1 MGAVRMCAAASLRR
15 RWGSVIALTVL
26 VGLVGAFV
34 LATLA
39 GAARTESA
47 FTRFRDETR
56 EADLTIFAP
65 AADLKSLAR
74 LRAVPGVESVF
85 AGRAL
90 AGTVDGQQAAIGGL
104 LDPTL
109 VERPRI
115 IGGRRP
121 RQDRVHE
128 VALPEP
134 LAANLRA
141 HVGDT
146 VTIRGFTQKQIKQ
159 ILTGELITE
168 PAGPKVPVRV
178 VGITR
183 APSDL
188 SILGTQG
195 GVLFTTYEFTRRFG
209 DQFGSFAP
217 YVLRVRLS
225 DPGAATPFV
234 QEARRLLA
242 SKGDRGEFQVEPTS
256 ETEGGVQQ
264 SIDVLAT
271 GLRIAALVAALVG
284 LVVIAIALRRFGERD
299 SPDLPTLRGLG
310 ISRLGRT
317 LVVGLPTA
325 PIALGGGALAFVI
338 ALAAS
343 PVMPLG
349 LARQAEPDP
358 GLDFD
363 PLILGVGAVA
373 VACVV
378 IALGLLAARRVVA
391 ASARTETP
399 KSSSV
404 SRALAGAPLAP
415 PIAVGA
421 SMALESGRGASAVP
435 VRSAIAGAVV
445 AITGV
450 VAVVVFAASLGTL
463 ATTPAAYG
471 YNWDAHVYSGAL
483 ARTDAAPSCNSLR
496 TAVADDPAVAALAM
510 TCSDSLEVDGHSVTG
525 IAFRSLKGAVTPT
538 VIDGRAP
545 RAADEVAL
553 GREALDRIDAG
564 LGDRV
569 RIVGPDGRRTYRV
582 VGAVVLPSF
591 SAPSGALGNAQ
602 AVAAGAVLTSAGL
615 RSLSATEEGTDTPI
629 VVRWK
634 PGADL
639 AAAQRRLAALP
650 EGVTRPLSAIVPLEV
665 DRLEQ
670 IDALPWVL
678 GAFLALIG
686 IFGVG
691 YVLVSSVRRR
701 GRELAVLKTLGFR
714 RRQIGATVATQ
725 ATVLGAIGLL
735 LGMPLGVIVGRAVWK
750 AVATGAGF
758 ASIATVP
765 VAGLVGLVLAT
776 LVIVNLIAVVPARR
790 AARLRPAVVLR
801 SE

>member
-1 MGAVRMCAAASLRR
+1 MGAVRMCAAASLRK
-15 RWGSVIALTVL
+15 RWGSVIALTLL

-47 FTRFRDETR
+47 FTRFRDETH
-56 EADLTIFAP
+56 EADLTVFVP
-65 AADLKSLAR
+65 AADAKSLAR
-74 LRAVPGVESVF
+74 LRAIPGVESVIVLH
-85 AGRAL
+85 GL
-90 AGTVDGQQAAIGGL
+90 VGTVDGQEAAIGGL

-115 IGGRRP
+115 IEGRRP

-146 VTIRGFTQKQIKQ
+146 VSIDGFTAEQIQ
-159 ILTGELITE
+159 RVLTGELITQ

-195 GVLFTTYEFTRRFG
+195 GVMFTTYEFTRRFG

-217 YVLRVRLS
+217 YVLRVKLS
-225 DPGAATPFV
+225 DPAAATPFV

-242 SKGDRGEFQVEPTS
+242 PKGEPGEFQVEPTS

-271 GLRIAALVAALVG
+271 GLRIAALVAVLVG
-284 LVVIAIALRRFGERD
+284 LVVVAIALRRFGEYD
-299 SPDLPTLRGLG
+299 SRDLPTLRGLG
-310 ISRLGRT
+310 VSRFGRT

-325 PIALGGGALAFVI
+325 PIALGGAVLAFVI
-338 ALAAS
+338 AVAAS

-349 LARQAEPDP
+349 LGRQAEPDP
-358 GLDFD
+358 GFDLD
-363 PLILGVGAVA
+363 LLVLGVGAVA
-373 VACVV
+373 VAFVV
-378 IALGLLAARRVVA
+378 IALGLLAAQRVVA

-399 KSSSV
+399 TSSSV
-404 SRALAGAPLAP
+404 SRALAGAPLTP

-421 SMALESGRGASAVP
+421 SMALDSGRGASAVP

-471 YNWDAHVYSGAL
+471 YNWDTHLYSGAL
-483 ARTDAAPSCNSLR
+483 ARTDVAPSCRSLR
-496 TAVADDPAVAALAM
+496 TAVADDPAIAALAI
-510 TCSDSLEVDGHSVTG
+510 TCSDSLEVEGHAVTG
-525 IAFRSLKGAVTPT
+525 YAFHSLKGAITPT

-545 RAADEVAL
+545 RAAHEVAL
-553 GREALDRIDAG
+553 GRDTLDQSDAG

-569 RIVGPDGRRTYRV
+569 QIVGPDGRRTYRV
-582 VGAVVLPSF
+582 VGTVALPLF
-591 SAPSGALGNAQ
+591 TAPAGEIGNTQ
-602 AVAAGAVLTSAGL
+602 AVADGAVLTSAGL
-615 RSLSATEEGTDTPI
+615 RSLSGTEEGVDTPI

-639 AAAQRRLAALP
+639 VAARRRLAALP
-650 EGVTRPLSAIVPLEV
+650 EGVGRPLSAIVPLEV

-670 IDALPWVL
+670 VDALPWVL
-678 GAFLALIG
+678 GGFLALIG

>member
-1 MGAVRMCAAASLRR
+1 MGAVRMCAAASLRK
-15 RWGSVIALTVL
+15 RWGSVIALTLL

-47 FTRFRDETR
+47 FTRFRDETH
-56 EADLTIFAP
+56 EADLTVFVP
-65 AADLKSLAR
+65 AADAKSLAR
-74 LRAVPGVESVF
+74 LRAIPGVESVIVLH
-85 AGRAL
+85 GL
-90 AGTVDGQQAAIGGL
+90 VGTVDGQEAAIGGL

-115 IGGRRP
+115 IEGRRP

-134 LAANLRA
+134 LATNLGA

-146 VTIRGFTQKQIKQ
+146 VSIDGFTAEQIQ
-159 ILTGELITE
+159 RVLTGELITK

-195 GVLFTTYEFTRRFG
+195 GVMFTTYEFTRRYG
-209 DQFGSFAP
+209 DQFGSFAL
-217 YVLRVRLS
+217 YVLRAKFS
-225 DPGAATPFV
+225 DPAAATPFV
-234 QEARRLLA
+234 KEARKRLA
-242 SKGDRGEFQVEPTS
+242 SKGAPGEFQVEPTS
-256 ETEGGVQQ
+256 ETGGGVQQ
-264 SIDVLAT
+264 SIDVVAT

-299 SPDLPTLRGLG
+299 SRDLPTLRGLG

-317 LVVGLPTA
+317 LVVGLPAA
-325 PIALGGGALAFVI
+325 PIALGGAVLALVI
-338 ALAAS
+338 AVAAS

-349 LARQAEPDP
+349 LARRAEPDP
-358 GLDFD
+358 GFDLD
-363 PLILGVGAVA
+363 PLVLGIGAVA
-373 VACVV
+373 VAVV
-378 IALGLLAARRVVA
+378 VFGLGLLAAQRIVA
-391 ASARTETP
+391 ASARTESPT
-399 KSSSV
+399 SSGI
-404 SRALAGAPLAP
+404 SRAVAGAPLTP

-421 SMALESGRGASAVP
+421 SMALDSGRGASAVP

-450 VAVVVFAASLGTL
+450 VAVIVFAASLGTL

-471 YNWDAHVYSGAL
+471 YNWDAHLYVGAL
-483 ARTDAAPSCNSLR
+483 ARVDATPSCNSRR
-496 TAVADDPAVAALAM
+496 TAVADDRAVAALAM
-510 TCSDSLEVDGHSVTG
+510 TCSDSLEVEGHPING
-525 IAFRSLKGAVTPT
+525 YAFHLLKGAITTT
-538 VIDGRAP
+538 VIDGRVP
-545 RAADEVAL
+545 RAAGEVAL
-553 GREALDRIDAG
+553 GRDTLGQIDAAV
-564 LGDRV
+564 GDRV
-569 RIVGPDGRRTYRV
+569 RIAGPDGHRTYRV
-582 VGAVVLPSF
+582 VGTVVLPSF
-591 SAPSGALGNAQ
+591 TPPSGALGNTQ
-602 AVAAGAVLTSAGL
+602 AIADGAVLTSNGL
-615 RSLSATEEGTDTPI
+615 RSLSATEEGTDSPI

-639 AAAQRRLAALP
+639 VAARRRLAALP

-678 GAFLALIG
+678 GGFLALIG